1 MLCTCA
7 KAANPEK
14 NTSSSLKPYNRS
26 LTTLSVGKVMM
37 EEEVKE
43 EIKEEM
49 ETHTGPEEGKFV
61 TLYCVIRD

>member
-1 MLCTCA
+1 MCGFSKSSHLC
-7 KAANPEK
+7 
-14 NTSSSLKPYNRS
+14 
-26 LTTLSVGKVMM
+26 LTNLSAGKVMM

-49 ETHTGPEEGKFV
+49 ETHAGPEEGKFV